1 MIPDALE
8 RTLPINQIDMI
19 RKRNFETSET
29 VMFGGTRDIC
39 VMVAEDREHVLRT
52 NWKNYT
58 KNAQGVVGFQ
68 EMFAELMG
76 QGIFAVDGEL
86 WQDHRKVAAHLFSAN
101 GLRSKME
108 RSFTEH
114 GSKLTE
120 LLVSVEGTGRAVDW
134 QDVMAGLTFETIC
147 QIAFGVDPNA
157 LEPGMRGV
165 KIDFLVQFDRLQSLC
180 ALRFLIPAPVWKTMR
195 WLNVGSERTIRQD
208 AAAISAYVK
217 NIIGER
223 RASGAWAE
231 NDDLLSMYI
240 QTARASGKEYIEED
254 DYLMDAILNFMIAGR
269 DTTSITL
276 TNIFKLLATDRGV
289 EAKMIEELER
299 VVGRGNAVLW
309 DHVRSLPYCG
319 AVFNEVLRLY
329 PPVPGD
335 MRICNADDVLPSG
348 QRVPAQSRV
357 SIANAAIGR
366 DHHLWREPDA
376 FNPARWLSDD
386 PSQPTR
392 RVDEYIHPVF
402 WAGPRLCLGKDM
414 ARLEVLSV
422 TWAVLQRFRVDVL
435 PHSERKVNG
444 PVQFYEQG
452 LPVRVFKRE

>member
-1 MIPDALE
+1 VDVVRE
-8 RTLPINQIDMI
+8 REFSTGEFVL
-19 RKRNFETSET
+19 
-29 VMFGGTRDIC
+29 FGGTRDFS
-39 VMVAEDREHVLRT
+39 VMDPEDREYILRT

-58 KNAQGVVGFQ
+58 KNVQGVVGFQ
-68 EMFAELMG
+68 EMFAEILG
-76 QGIFAVDGEL
+76 QGIFAVDGDM

-120 LLVSVEGTGRAVDW
+120 LLAATAGTGRVVDW

-165 KIDFLVQFDRLQSLC
+165 KIDFLVQFDRLQQLTT
-180 ALRFLIPAPVWKTMR
+180 LRVVIPAPVWKTMR
-195 WLNVGSERTIRQD
+195 WLNVGTERTIRED

-254 DYLMDAILNFMIAGR
+254 DYLTDAILNFMIAGR
-269 DTTSITL
+269 DTTSSTL
-276 TNIFKLLATDRGV
+276 TNVFKLLATDRGV

-299 VVGRGNAVLW
+299 VVGRGNTVSW

-329 PPVPGD
+329 PPVAGD

-348 QRVPAQSRV
+348 LKVPAQSRMLV
-357 SIANAAIGR
+357 PNAAIGR
-366 DHHLWREPDA
+366 DYHLWREPDA

-386 PSQPTR
+386 STQPTR
-392 RVDEYIHPVF
+392 RVDEYMHPVF
-402 WAGPRLCLGKDM
+402 WGGPRLCLGKDM

-422 TWAVLQRFRVDVL
+422 AWAVLQRFRVDVL

-452 LPVRVFKRE
+452 LPVRIHTRE